1 MLVDSAVEPLRTIM
15 MLRGSPVLLADFS
28 RPTASACTSTNTA
41 TTSPMP
47 RIVASVARQRTSTLR
62 KL

>member
-1 MLVDSAVEPLRTIM
+1 MLVDSAVEPLRTTMI
-15 MLRGSPVLLADFS
+15 LRGSPVLPADFS
-28 RPTASACTSTNTA
+28 RPTASDWTRTYTA

-62 KL
+62 